1 MFEYTPLYKK
11 YQRYNYNNYGYYNTN
26 YNNSYN
32 TAFNPMYNYF
42 TSPSNN
48 YTNINHNAS
57 EDTFQTSQENY
68 NNDNFKDSKD
78 STTSHKDF
86 RLGPIQ
92 IEDNNINAF
101 GFSIAIDDLIIIGLM
116 ILLFFQSDKDYTLLI
131 ILGLMLF
138 NITFSNLDFFR
149 SF

>member
-11 YQRYNYNNYGYYNTN
+11 YQRYNYNNYGYYNPN
-26 YNNSYN
+26 YNNSYS

-42 TSPSNN
+42 TNPSNN
-48 YTNINHNAS
+48 YNNINNN
-57 EDTFQTSQENY
+57 ENENISQDSKESY
-68 NNDNFKDSKD
+68 NNDNVQDSRNNNN
-78 STTSHKDF
+78 SHKDF
-86 RLGPIQ
+86 RFGPIQ

-138 NITFSNLDFFR
+138 NITFSNLDLFR